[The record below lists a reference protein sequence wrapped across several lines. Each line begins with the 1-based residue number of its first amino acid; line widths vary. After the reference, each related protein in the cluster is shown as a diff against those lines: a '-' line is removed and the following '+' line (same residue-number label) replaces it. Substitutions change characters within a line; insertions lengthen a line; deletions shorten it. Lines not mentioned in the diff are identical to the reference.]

1 MDARGSGGGKKR
13 TAGEGNLRSS
23 GKSFHKIYQSE
34 QFNSEIM
41 GNDII
46 DRRHAEEESQKA
58 LQAAKACLVQYEQA
72 ISMISDIIWRYDV
85 NAIGEPV
92 GTYISP
98 VADRMLG
105 LPAGTI
111 GNSFDKYFSY
121 VHPEDLPA
129 VQKILTGGIRTRG
142 MDKTAEYRLRKAD
155 GTMVW
160 VRSRGSAYS
169 QPDGRVTVFGTT
181 SDVTERITAEEA
193 FRDANQFN
201 TEIISQAG
209 EGIIVYDR
217 NLRYVAWNKF
227 MEHLTG
233 ASAKDVLG
241 RKALDLFPHLSE
253 TGVDRLLNRAIE
265 RGDGHFARYS
275 FLQPFCGSEG
285 VGGRNLCTP

>member
-1 MDARGSGGGKKR
+1 
-13 TAGEGNLRSS
+13 
-23 GKSFHKIYQSE
+23 
-34 QFNSEIM
+34 M

-46 DRRHAEEESQKA
+46 DRRQAEEELQKA
-58 LQAAKACLVQYEQA
+58 LQAARACNVQYEQA

-129 VQKILTGGIRTRG
+129 VQKILTGGIRMRG
-142 MDKTAEYRLRKAD
+142 TDKTAEYRLGKAD
-155 GTMVW
+155 GTMIW

-181 SDVTERITAEEA
+181 SDITERITAEEA

-217 NLRYVAWNKF
+217 DLRYVAWNKF
-227 MEHLTG
+227 LEHLTG
-233 ASAKDVLG
+233 ALAEDVLG
-241 RKALDLFPHLSE
+241 QKAFDLFPHLSE
-253 TGVDRLLNRAIE
+253 TGVDKLLNRALAPWK
-265 RGDGHFARYS
+265 R
-275 FLQPFCGSEG
+275 
-285 VGGRNLCTP
+285 